1 MEEADT
7 LKLLE
12 ELRIKAERC
21 TKCPL
26 SATRKKVVFGEGG
39 VRLRVMMIGEAPG
52 REEDAQGKPFVGRA
66 GKLLD
71 EILHNL
77 GVGRENIYITN
88 VVKCRPP
95 GNRPPRRSEV
105 EACEEYLLGQFSAI
119 KPRLVMLLGG
129 IALKAI
135 LGEHYSITYIRGR
148 HIVKEGVVFLPTLH
162 PASALYNPKNRELIE
177 EDIRKFKALLDELN
191 Q

>member
-1 MEEADT
+1 MEEAGT

-12 ELRIKAERC
+12 ELRIKAEMC

-77 GVGRENIYITN
+77 GVGRESIYITN

-95 GNRPPRRSEV
+95 GNRPPRKSEV
-105 EACEEYLLGQFSAI
+105 EACKEYLLGQFSAI
-119 KPRLVMLLGG
+119 KPRLVILLGG
-129 IALKAI
+129 ISLKAI
-135 LGEHYSITYIRGR
+135 LGERYLITYVRGR
-148 HIVKEGVVFLPTLH
+148 HIVREGVVFLPTLH
-162 PASALYNPKNRELIE
+162 PASALYNPKNKELIE
-177 EDIRKFKALLDELN
+177 EDMRKFKALLDELN